1 MESSSEIVLVEKLIH
16 QTSLPVFLTGKAG
29 TGKTTFLKKLIQ
41 STAKNTIVV
50 APTGIAALNVG
61 GVTIHSQ
68 FQIPIGAYV
77 PAAIAYSKH
86 PFFRF
91 ESESTL
97 LGNFRM
103 NAIKRKALR
112 EVELLII
119 DEVSML
125 RADTLDAIDFILRS
139 VRKNSAAFGGV
150 QVLFVGDLMQLPP
163 IYQES
168 AWQILKDYYPSMYF
182 FDAKALRNNPP
193 VYVEL
198 KKIHRQ
204 SDPIFTDILANLRS
218 NQLTANDV
226 AILNQRVI
234 KDFNPSASEGYITLS
249 THNKT
254 VEEKNTQELA
264 LINSKPVSY
273 NAKITGEFPESIYP
287 CEANLTLKIGAQV
300 MFIKNDTQQNLYF
313 NGKIGVVT
321 ALHAD
326 EVWITCAANEKIKLA
341 FQEWKNIRYIVEES
355 SGKLNEEVIGTFTQ
369 LPLRLAY
376 AITIH
381 KSQGLTFEKAII
393 DIKKVFASGQA
404 YVALSRLTSLNGLVL
419 SSAIATNGIASE
431 PAVLHFEQAT
441 AENALS
447 ESQIAQASWEYLA
460 QLLRIAFDFNKHIAN
475 WRTLIENHAKEFVA
489 LSTNDQEKITEFSNA
504 LNDLQQVAGNF
515 QKQISPL
522 FTAKELEKIASRL
535 NDAQIYFE
543 THIKKACDYIQAI
556 EFAKAKKQVSVSETL
571 LDLFHQYQQIN
582 KFSFLTNSLLSN
594 KPFDS
599 QAWSAQQ
606 ATYWYS
612 LKKPAKKPKNTEK
625 EPTHLHTFRLIK
637 EGKSP
642 EEVAEIRN
650 MTLGTVNTH
659 LAKLITTGDLS
670 IEQVISK
677 HRLDYVMDAIKN
689 SKAEKLND
697 IKSKVKEDIT
707 YDEIKL
713 VLAHFKNLQ

>member
-1 MESSSEIVLVEKLIH
+1 M
-16 QTSLPVFLTGKAG
+16 
-29 TGKTTFLKKLIQ
+29 
-41 STAKNTIVV
+41 
-50 APTGIAALNVG
+50 
-61 GVTIHSQ
+61 
-68 FQIPIGAYV
+68 
-77 PAAIAYSKH
+77 
-86 PFFRF
+86 
-91 ESESTL
+91 
-97 LGNFRM
+97 
-103 NAIKRKALR
+103 
-112 EVELLII
+112 
-119 DEVSML
+119 
-125 RADTLDAIDFILRS
+125 
-139 VRKNSAAFGGV
+139 
-150 QVLFVGDLMQLPP
+150 
-163 IYQES
+163 
-168 AWQILKDYYPSMYF
+168 
-182 FDAKALRNNPP
+182 
-193 VYVEL
+193 
-198 KKIHRQ
+198 
-204 SDPIFTDILANLRS
+204 
-218 NQLTANDV
+218 
-226 AILNQRVI
+226 
-234 KDFNPSASEGYITLS
+234 
-249 THNKT
+249 
-254 VEEKNTQELA
+254 
-264 LINSKPVSY
+264 
-273 NAKITGEFPESIYP
+273 
-287 CEANLTLKIGAQV
+287 
-300 MFIKNDTQQNLYF
+300 
-313 NGKIGVVT
+313 
-321 ALHAD
+321 
-326 EVWITCAANEKIKLA
+326 
-341 FQEWKNIRYIVEES
+341 
-355 SGKLNEEVIGTFTQ
+355 
-369 LPLRLAY
+369 
-376 AITIH
+376 
-381 KSQGLTFEKAII
+381 
-393 DIKKVFASGQA
+393 
-404 YVALSRLTSLNGLVL
+404 
-419 SSAIATNGIASE
+419 
-431 PAVLHFEQAT
+431 
-441 AENALS
+441 
-447 ESQIAQASWEYLA
+447 
-460 QLLRIAFDFNKHIAN
+460 RIAFDFNKHIAN

>member
-1 MESSSEIVLVEKLIH
+1 
-16 QTSLPVFLTGKAG
+16 
-29 TGKTTFLKKLIQ
+29 
-41 STAKNTIVV
+41 
-50 APTGIAALNVG
+50 
-61 GVTIHSQ
+61 
-68 FQIPIGAYV
+68 
-77 PAAIAYSKH
+77 
-86 PFFRF
+86 
-91 ESESTL
+91 
-97 LGNFRM
+97 
-103 NAIKRKALR
+103 
-112 EVELLII
+112 
-119 DEVSML
+119 
-125 RADTLDAIDFILRS
+125 
-139 VRKNSAAFGGV
+139 
-150 QVLFVGDLMQLPP
+150 
-163 IYQES
+163 
-168 AWQILKDYYPSMYF
+168 
-182 FDAKALRNNPP
+182 
-193 VYVEL
+193 
-198 KKIHRQ
+198 
-204 SDPIFTDILANLRS
+204 
-218 NQLTANDV
+218 
-226 AILNQRVI
+226 
-234 KDFNPSASEGYITLS
+234 
-249 THNKT
+249 
-254 VEEKNTQELA
+254 
-264 LINSKPVSY
+264 
-273 NAKITGEFPESIYP
+273 
-287 CEANLTLKIGAQV
+287 LTLKIGAQV

-321 ALHAD
+321 ALHTD

-556 EFAKAKKQVSVSETL
+556 EFVKAKKQVSVSETL

-659 LAKLITTGDLS
+659 LAKLITTSDLS

>member
-1 MESSSEIVLVEKLIH
+1 
-16 QTSLPVFLTGKAG
+16 
-29 TGKTTFLKKLIQ
+29 
-41 STAKNTIVV
+41 
-50 APTGIAALNVG
+50 
-61 GVTIHSQ
+61 
-68 FQIPIGAYV
+68 
-77 PAAIAYSKH
+77 
-86 PFFRF
+86 
-91 ESESTL
+91 
-97 LGNFRM
+97 
-103 NAIKRKALR
+103 
-112 EVELLII
+112 
-119 DEVSML
+119 
-125 RADTLDAIDFILRS
+125 
-139 VRKNSAAFGGV
+139 
-150 QVLFVGDLMQLPP
+150 
-163 IYQES
+163 
-168 AWQILKDYYPSMYF
+168 
-182 FDAKALRNNPP
+182 
-193 VYVEL
+193 
-198 KKIHRQ
+198 
-204 SDPIFTDILANLRS
+204 
-218 NQLTANDV
+218 
-226 AILNQRVI
+226 VI

-254 VEEKNTQELA
+254 VEEKNNKELA

-300 MFIKNDTQQNLYF
+300 MFIKNDTQNNLYF

-355 SGKLNEEVIGTFTQ
+355 SGKLNEEVIGTYMQ

-381 KSQGLTFEKAII
+381 KSQGLTFDKAII

-404 YVALSRLTSLNGLVL
+404 YVALSRLTSLSGLVL
-419 SSAIATNGIASE
+419 SSAISTNGIASE
-431 PAVLHFEQAT
+431 PAVLQFEQET
-441 AENALS
+441 AENGPS
-447 ESQIAQASWEYLA
+447 ESQIEQASWEYLA

-489 LSTNDQEKITEFSNA
+489 LSSTDQENITEFSNA
-504 LNDLQQVAGNF
+504 LNDLQQVAINF

-522 FTAKELEKIASRL
+522 FIAKELEKIASRL

-556 EFAKAKKQVSVSETL
+556 EFTKAKKQLSLSETL
-571 LDLFHQYQQIN
+571 LDLFHQYQHIN
-582 KFSFLTNSLLSN
+582 KFSFLTNGLLAN
-594 KPFDS
+594 KQFDS
-599 QAWSAQQ
+599 EAWSAQQ

-612 LKKPAKKPKNTEK
+612 LSKQAKKPKNTEK

-642 EEVAEIRN
+642 EEIAEIRN
-650 MTLGTVNTH
+650 ITLGTVNTH
-659 LAKLITTGDLS
+659 LAKLIAVGELT

-677 HRLDYVMDAIKN
+677 HRLDYVMEAIKN

-713 VLAHFKNLQ
+713 VLAHFKNTQ